1 MLAHLRQEAQA
12 RGVPTTVVTF
22 EPLPREYLRPLE
34 APPRITT
41 LRDKWPLLEACDV
54 DRVLCLPFNE
64 ALRQLSAR
72 EFVERVF
79 VEGLGVKYLAFGDDF
94 RFGNRREGDLDYV
107 RALADEF
114 GYAVAPTPTREEAG
128 ERVSSTRIRAALAEA
143 DFGLAEQLL
152 GRPFELA
159 GRVQHGQK
167 LGRQLDA
174 PTANIALHR
183 IRSPLRRAVR
193 VSGGGLGGG
202 VANVGVKLTIGES
215 PGNSRGACVEGRQIY
230 ASD

>member
-1 MLAHLRQEAQA
+1 M
-12 RGVPTTVVTF
+12 V
-22 EPLPREYLRPLE
+22 

-41 LRDKWPLLEACDV
+41 LRDKWQLLEACGV

-64 ALRQLSAR
+64 RLRQLTAR
-72 EFVERVF
+72 QFVEQIF
-79 VEGLGVKYLAFGDDF
+79 VDGLGAQYLAFGDDF
-94 RFGNRREGDLDYV
+94 HFGNQREGYLEYV

-114 GYAVAPTPTREEAG
+114 GYAVAPTATLEAAG
-128 ERVSSTRIRAALAEA
+128 ERVSSTRIRAALDAG
-143 DFGLAEQLL
+143 DFDDAARLL

-183 IRSPLRRAVR
+183 IRSPLHGVYAVS
-193 VSGGGLGGG
+193 VWGGGLEGAQG
-202 VANVGVKLTIGES
+202 VANVGVRPTLGERLEATIEVHVLQGS
-215 PGNSRGACVEGRQIY
+215 P
-230 ASD
+230 DL